1 MRGRKRRDPEEFE
14 KVRPNYEE
22 AAKSFKKKIGPAV
35 HVIKSAAEVDEAL
48 EKKDTTYGTAGSAAE
63 TTKGTAAG
71 AADMAKESVAYVKDT
86 GAKGLGSKLVGV
98 KANFASKVEVLHQ
111 NVLLWWCCSSTWGD

>member
-1 MRGRKRRDPEEFE
+1 
-14 KVRPNYEE
+14 
-22 AAKSFKKKIGPAV
+22 
-35 HVIKSAAEVDEAL
+35 L

-71 AADMAKESVAYVKDT
+71 AADTAKESVAYVKDT
-86 GAKGLGSKLVGV
+86 GAKALGSKLVGV

-111 NVLLWWCCSSTWGD
+111 SVLLRWYCSSTWGD